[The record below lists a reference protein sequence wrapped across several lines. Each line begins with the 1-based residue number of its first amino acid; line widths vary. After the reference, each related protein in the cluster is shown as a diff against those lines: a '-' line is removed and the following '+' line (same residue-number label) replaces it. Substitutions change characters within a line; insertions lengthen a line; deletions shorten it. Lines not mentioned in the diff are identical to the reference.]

1 MSIYKKLIFVV
12 DDDPMMCE
20 MLADHLMKN
29 PHNSVKTFATG
40 EECLKCLDENP
51 SAVILD
57 INLIGNNE
65 NAASGMDI
73 RKMIK
78 QMALENFFIL
88 MEMSMKA
95 NGVMIKLME
104 LENTFTQT
112 EQFMK
117 VNGYLMCSKDK
128 E

>member
-57 INLIGNNE
+57 INLSRNNE

-73 RKMIK
+73 LKRIK
-78 QMALENFFIL
+78 QMDQHIPVVMLSGQEHYGVAAQSIL
-88 MEMSMKA
+88 KGASDYVMKDDDA
-95 NGVMIKLME
+95 FEKLSAIVTS
-104 LENTFTQT
+104 LN
-112 EQFMK
+112 
-117 VNGYLMCSKDK
+117 
-128 E
+128 